1 MSLKDE
7 LQEISGVGPATAEEI
22 MGLLGNTDPDGI
34 SEADVRKA
42 LRFAERGHMAG
53 CVETLRA
60 ALDG

>member
-22 MGLLGNTDPDGI
+22 MGLLEGRDTGGVA
-34 SEADVRKA
+34 EADVRKA

-53 CVETLRA
+53 CVETLRD
-60 ALDG
+60 ALD